1 MKIADI
7 RIGRRSRKDPG
18 DIKSLA
24 RSIET
29 TGLIHP
35 IAVTRGGSLIA
46 GFRRIEAF
54 RLLGQDEIPHRV
66 IDSLDDALKI
76 LQAERDENTERKQL
90 NPSEALEL
98 AERLEPLEREAA
110 RKRRE
115 KACFRKDAAAN
126 PMKSAGDKLSTLSPG
141 GRASDRIAT
150 AVGLSRHTLAKIKAV
165 YEAAR
170 QNPERYQPLVEE
182 MDRTGKIDR
191 VAKQLGRMKAEEA
204 GPLPQE
210 TARHD
215 PGWRWT
221 TAFHD
226 LYKFMNSTR
235 DAGGIEKLVTGWPG
249 EARAQY
255 LEEIRKVIGILQRWA
270 SFLEGRNDEVERAG

>member
-18 DIKSLA
+18 DIGSLA

-35 IAVTRGGSLIA
+35 IAVSPDGSLIA
-46 GFRRIEAF
+46 GFRRIQAF
-54 RLLGQDEIPHRV
+54 KLLGRDEIPHRV

-110 RKRRE
+110 RERRG
-115 KACFRKDAAAN
+115 KAGFRKDAVS
-126 PMKSAGDKLSTLSPG
+126 PMKSAVDNLSTPSCG
-141 GRASDRIAT
+141 GRASDKIAS

-165 YEAAR
+165 TEAAK

-182 MDRTGKIDR
+182 MDRTGKVDR
-191 VAKQLGRMKAEEA
+191 VSKQLGRMKAEDA
-204 GPLPQE
+204 GPIPAE
-210 TARHD
+210 VSRHN
-215 PGWRWT
+215 PEWRWT
-221 TAFHD
+221 MALHD

-235 DAGGIEKLVTGWPG
+235 DAGGIEKLVTSWSGK
-249 EARAQY
+249 ARAQY
-255 LEEIRKVIGILQRWA
+255 MEEIRMVIAVLQRWA
-270 SFLEGRNDEVERAG
+270 SYLERSDNEV